1 MPRVFDVYRTV
12 DASIPA
18 TGEVI
23 AVVLNDI
30 STDDPQAK
38 VVLIGR
44 ATVSTGTGG
53 TAVNLR
59 IRRGNTTTSPLVGE
73 LVAHAVSAGASS
85 SATIIVE
92 DVPGEVFLQSY
103 TLTVEQVG
111 ATAAGTIA
119 NASLT
124 ALVGA

>member
-1 MPRVFDVYRTV
+1 MPRVFDVYVTA
-12 DASIPA
+12 DTSIPT

-23 AVVLNDI
+23 AVTLNDI

-44 ATVSTGTGG
+44 ATVSPGTGG

-59 IRRGNTTTSPLVGE
+59 IRRGSATTSPLVGE
-73 LVAHAVSAGASS
+73 LVAHAVSAGANS
-85 SATIIVE
+85 SATIVVE
-92 DVPGEVFLQSY
+92 DVPGEVFRQAY
-103 TLTVEQVG
+103 VLTVEQVG
-111 ATAAGTIA
+111 ATGSGTIA

-124 ALVGA
+124 ALVDV